1 MSQIFQIGL
10 IKCLSSTQES
20 PASNQGTADIGSP
33 QITSSNSVCL
43 DEHELSKQRVLSWLN
58 DTAEPQR
65 LYRPISVWESI
76 EARIAAAQEQLDTLD
91 TAVMHY
97 SENKARRGSKP
108 YA

>member
-1 MSQIFQIGL
+1 MRL
-10 IKCLSSTQES
+10 IKSLSSTQES
-20 PASNQGTADIGSP
+20 PASNQGTADTGSP
-33 QITSSNSVCL
+33 QITASNSESL

-65 LYRPISVWESI
+65 LYRPISAWESI

-91 TAVMHY
+91 TAVMNY
-97 SENKARRGSKP
+97 SENKARRVSKP